1 MLHQKLEQKLL
12 PKLSPQ
18 QIQLIK
24 LLEVPIMELEQ
35 RIKKELEE
43 NPVLEEGQ
51 SEEMEDQN
59 NDVTDEQEYENE
71 YDDEF
76 SVEDYLG
83 DDDIPGYKLS
93 SNNHSG
99 SNDNIE
105 IPYSEGISFREH
117 MLSQLNVLYLTETE
131 KYIAQNI
138 IGNIDGVGYLRR
150 ELSSI
155 VNDLAFSQ
163 NITVS
168 LDDVTNI
175 LEIIQEFEPAGIG
188 ARDLQECLILQ
199 LNIKIKNRTTDTKS
213 LKLSKQILTD
223 YFNEFSKKH
232 YQKILKKLNIDKDSL
247 KAVVADVLKLN
258 PKPGNAYS
266 HRFKKNSQQITPDF
280 ILQEIDGDMVLQLNS
295 PNVPSLHINKTYE
308 NMLKTF
314 SDKNKNKKKKRKT
327 KSEKDTIIFVKQK
340 LDSAKWFIDAIKQRQ
355 NTLLLTMHAI
365 LDYQKKYFKT
375 GNELKL
381 RPMILKNIAEKT
393 NLDISTISR
402 VANSKYIQTQYGIFS
417 LKYFF
422 SESMETQEGEEV
434 STREIKKILSEA
446 IDMEYKKKPLTDEKL
461 AKILQDK
468 GYKIARRTVAKYREQ
483 MNILVA
489 RLRKEI

>member
-1 MLHQKLEQKLL
+1 MLNQKLEQKLL
-12 PKLSPQ
+12 QKLSPQ

-35 RIKKELEE
+35 RIKKEIEE

-51 SEEMEDQN
+51 TDETINEFEEPDTDEYEDQ
-59 NDVTDEQEYENE
+59 

-76 SVEDYLG
+76 SVEDYLA
-83 DDDIPGYKLS
+83 DDEIPNYKLS
-93 SNNHSG
+93 SNNY
-99 SNDNIE
+99 SNSNEKFE

-117 MLSQLNVLYLTETE
+117 MTQQLNVLALTETE
-131 KYIAQNI
+131 VIIADNI
-138 IGNIDGVGYLRR
+138 IGNIDDDGYLRR
-150 ELSSI
+150 DVVAI

-163 NITVS
+163 NIIITDEEIS
-168 LDDVTNI
+168 EI
-175 LEIIQEFEPAGIG
+175 LEIIQDFEPPGIG
-188 ARDLQECLILQ
+188 ARNLQECLLIQ
-199 LNIKIKNRTTDTKS
+199 LNKKIKLNNENIDS
-213 LKLSKQILTD
+213 LKLSYEIIKN

-232 YQKILKKLNIDKDSL
+232 YDKILNKLNIDDEDL
-247 KAVVADVLKLN
+247 KKTITEILKLN

-280 ILQEIDGDMVLQLNS
+280 ILQEINGEILLSLNS

-308 NMLKTF
+308 NMLKTY
-314 SDKNKNKKKKRKT
+314 
-327 KSEKDTIIFVKQK
+327 SEKHKRNTKKDKETISFVRQK

-365 LDYQKKYFKT
+365 LDYQKKYFVA
-375 GNELKL
+375 GDEMKL
-381 RPMILKNIAEKT
+381 RPMILKDIAKKT

-402 VANSKYIQTQYGIFS
+402 VANSKYIQTQFGIFS

-422 SESMETQEGEEV
+422 SEGMETTKGEEV
-434 STREIKKILSEA
+434 STREIKKILREA
-446 IDMEYKKKPLTDEKL
+446 IEAENKKKPLTDEKL
-461 AKILQDK
+461 AKILQKKD
-468 GYKIARRTVAKYREQ
+468 YKIARRTVAKYREQ

-489 RLRKEI
+489 RLRKEL